1 MYYMPGAVLVV
12 WLHFIYSLWQQ
23 VGFSI
28 FIPILDMKLL
38 TFNLRLA
45 FLEDICFREFPGL
58 YSKIVLSILDKEW

>member
-1 MYYMPGAVLVV
+1 MPGTVLVV
-12 WLHFIYSLWQQ
+12 WLHLFILCDKQ

-38 TFNLRLA
+38 MFNLRLA

-58 YSKIVLSILDKEW
+58 YSKIILSVLDKE